1 MQNIKKLWNE
11 WEIQFLV
18 LLSFTLQIFL
28 FFTGSL
34 RRRSTNML
42 LNFIIWIAYLGADLV
57 AVYALGFLS
66 RHEDTTTGSDTL
78 RGVHQLAFFW
88 APFLLIHLGGQDTI
102 TAFAIED
109 NFLWLRHLLNLIV
122 QVTLAIYVFW
132 KSIDQYSHQLTA
144 SGIFVSVT
152 GIIKYGERTMAL
164 MYGNLR
170 NMGGAL
176 QKNKNTSGS
185 NTNEHDGSH
194 ITENVEVVPR
204 LEQADDVDY
213 LGIVSFALQSAPG
226 VRELFAG
233 HTLHQMEDYQRSV
246 LTSSRIRKAHMPKL
260 LEVELDLMY
269 DDLFTKA
276 QVIRTKGGIVLRSLS
291 QISMVVAFV
300 LFLVSDHHGYSRADL
315 AITYLL
321 FSGAFFLEACAIF
334 LLVMSPWT
342 WSWLKA
348 RRCCGL
354 AHVGTS
360 LLSSCIRQSEGR
372 TLWSNSMGQYNF
384 LSYVGEKSR
393 LSKLVK
399 RVARMTAILV
409 GANEGKKPL
418 LWLSKLLDTEH
429 VKVDKTTMESIIQT
443 VYRSHRDHPI
453 SLVDA
458 EWPNIGPFL
467 KYLLPDFGASLG
479 YGIVCFHIFT
489 ELYLQHTFIDDI
501 GHLVTAC
508 RNVSNYML
516 YLVVTRPEMLPVS
529 GTTGHTIKLFLDKIA
544 HEDWHTS
551 DRFTKLWRARDLLR
565 RLGLSSEPPACR
577 ETLEEI
583 MSVWTKLLVYSAGKS
598 RAAVHATSLSTGGEL
613 ITFAWLLMAHKQLG
627 DVGQPYAFIIGD
639 VGPVNPYIHEPVA
652 SKFEPTSPP
661 PFTPSPLPPR
671 ANV

>member
-42 LNFIIWIAYLGADLV
+42 LTFIIWIAYLGADLV

-176 QKNKNTSGS
+176 QKNKNTM
-185 NTNEHDGSH
+185 
-194 ITENVEVVPR
+194 VPR

-226 VRELFAG
+226 VRELFAR

-321 FSGAFFLEACAIF
+321 FSGAFFLEACAVF

-342 WSWLKA
+342 
-348 RRCCGL
+348 
-354 AHVGTS
+354 
-360 LLSSCIRQSEGR
+360 CIRQSEGR

-384 LSYVGEKSR
+384 LSYVGCEKSR

-429 VKVDKTTMESIIQT
+429 VKVDKTTKESIIQT

-489 ELYLQHTFIDDI
+489 EVYLQHTFIDDI
-501 GHLVTAC
+501 SHLVTAC
-508 RNVSNYML
+508 RNLSNYML

-529 GTTGHTIKLFLDKIA
+529 GTTGPTIKLFLDKIA
-544 HEDWHTS
+544 QEDWHTW

-565 RLGLSSEPPACR
+565 RL
-577 ETLEEI
+577 
-583 MSVWTKLLVYSAGKS
+583 
-598 RAAVHATSLSTGGEL
+598 AVHATSLSTGGEL

-627 DVGQPYAFIIGD
+627 DVGQPYAFIVGD
-639 VGPVNPYIHEPVA
+639 VGTV
-652 SKFEPTSPP
+652 PP
-661 PFTPSPLPPR
+661 IRPLLPR
-671 ANV
+671 ANHIV

>member
-42 LNFIIWIAYLGADLV
+42 LNFIIWMAYLGADLV

-185 NTNEHDGSH
+185 NTNEDDGSH

-204 LEQADDVDY
+204 LERADDVDY

-246 LTSSRIRKAHMPKL
+246 LTSSRICKAHMPKL

-276 QVIRTKGGIVLRSLS
+276 QDEDRW
-291 QISMVVAFV
+291 
-300 LFLVSDHHGYSRADL
+300 
-315 AITYLL
+315 
-321 FSGAFFLEACAIF
+321 EA
-334 LLVMSPWT
+334 
-342 WSWLKA
+342 
-348 RRCCGL
+348 
-354 AHVGTS
+354 
-360 LLSSCIRQSEGR
+360 
-372 TLWSNSMGQYNF
+372 
-384 LSYVGEKSR
+384 
-393 LSKLVK
+393 
-399 RVARMTAILV
+399 
-409 GANEGKKPL
+409 
-418 LWLSKLLDTEH
+418 
-429 VKVDKTTMESIIQT
+429 
-443 VYRSHRDHPI
+443 
-453 SLVDA
+453 
-458 EWPNIGPFL
+458 
-467 KYLLPDFGASLG
+467 
-479 YGIVCFHIFT
+479 
-489 ELYLQHTFIDDI
+489 
-501 GHLVTAC
+501 
-508 RNVSNYML
+508 
-516 YLVVTRPEMLPVS
+516 
-529 GTTGHTIKLFLDKIA
+529 
-544 HEDWHTS
+544 
-551 DRFTKLWRARDLLR
+551 
-565 RLGLSSEPPACR
+565 
-577 ETLEEI
+577 
-583 MSVWTKLLVYSAGKS
+583 
-598 RAAVHATSLSTGGEL
+598 
-613 ITFAWLLMAHKQLG
+613 LG
-627 DVGQPYAFIIGD
+627 DPDRLRWRCGSACT
-639 VGPVNPYIHEPVA
+639 A
-652 SKFEPTSPP
+652 SPRHCSDSPP
-661 PFTPSPLPPR
+661 PH
-671 ANV
+671 